1 VGAITYE
8 GNLLT
13 SARTGI
19 RRRNNAPVRPSRP
32 ATSVPDFLFAL
43 AMCAWVMAA
52 IFVVATFTDDDLSAG
67 NAGTDLARLFAGSLV
82 LAGLCGFLI
91 GVMLLRGERRQA
103 DHYVTPVI
111 IGAVIGTLEAVLFM
125 WPAEAF
131 LFAPFALLIFVFRP
145 VRRHLSKMVNPRS
158 DIFR

>member
-1 VGAITYE
+1 
-8 GNLLT
+8 LT

-19 RRRNNAPVRPSRP
+19 RRRNNAPVRPPRP
-32 ATSVPDFLFAL
+32 ATSMPDFLFAL

-82 LAGLCGFLI
+82 LAGVCGFLI

-145 VRRHLSKMVNPRS
+145 VRRHVSKMVHPRS

>member
-1 VGAITYE
+1 MGITTY
-8 GNLLT
+8 GGYQV
-13 SARTGI
+13 SARPAI
-19 RRRNNAPVRPSRP
+19 RRRNNAPVRPPRP

-43 AMCAWVMAA
+43 AMCAWVMAG
-52 IFVVATFTDDDLSAG
+52 IFIVATFTYDELSAG
-67 NAGTDLARLFAGSLV
+67 DAGTDLARLFAASLV
-82 LAGLCGFLI
+82 LAGACGFLI
-91 GVMLLRGERRQA
+91 GVMLLRGERRRA

-111 IGAVIGTLEAVLFM
+111 IGAVMGTLEAMLFL

-145 VRRHLSKMVNPRS
+145 VRRHLSRMVHPGS

>member
-1 VGAITYE
+1 
-8 GNLLT
+8 LT

-19 RRRNNAPVRPSRP
+19 RRRNNAPVRPPRP

-91 GVMLLRGERRQA
+91 GVMLLRGERRQT
-103 DHYVTPVI
+103 DHYVTPAI
-111 IGAVIGTLEAVLFM
+111 IGAVIGALEAVLFM

-145 VRRHLSKMVNPRS
+145 VRRHISKMVHPRG

>member
-1 VGAITYE
+1 MTG
-8 GNLLT
+8 
-13 SARTGI
+13 ARTGI
-19 RRRNNAPVRPSRP
+19 RRRNNAPVRPPRP

-52 IFVVATFTDDDLSAG
+52 IFVVATFADDDLSAG
-67 NAGTDLARLFAGSLV
+67 NAGTDLARLFAGSLA

-91 GVMLLRGERRQA
+91 GVMLLRAERRRA
-103 DHYVTPVI
+103 DHYVTPTV
-111 IGAVIGTLEAVLFM
+111 IGAVIGTLEAMLFL

-145 VRRHLSKMVNPRS
+145 VRRQLSKMVRPGGDRS
-158 DIFR
+158 R

>member
-1 VGAITYE
+1 VEITTQGGYQV
-8 GNLLT
+8 
-13 SARTGI
+13 SARPAV
-19 RRRNNAPVRPSRP
+19 RRRNNAPVRPPRP

-52 IFVVATFTDDDLSAG
+52 IFVVATFTYDDLSAG
-67 NAGTDLARLFAGSLV
+67 DAGTDLARLFAASLA
-82 LAGLCGFLI
+82 LAGGCGFLI
-91 GVMLLRGERRQA
+91 GVMLLRGERRRA

-111 IGAVIGTLEAVLFM
+111 IGAVMGTLEAILFL

-131 LFAPFALLIFVFRP
+131 LFAPFALLVFVFRP
-145 VRRHLSKMVNPRS
+145 VRRHLSRMVRPGS